1 MEPTLLHAL
10 ARFVLGADW
19 IVRAQGTHPQRL
31 GEVVFEVS
39 RLLDQTTERPL
50 GVRAPSIQQNPVSLG
65 FTIGVDPFADGA
77 GRIKETRINSFACW
91 TRS

>member
-1 MEPTLLHAL
+1 MQPALLHAL
-10 ARFVLGADW
+10 ARRVLSADR

-50 GVRAPSIQQNPVSLG
+50 GVRAPRIEQDPVSLG
-65 FTIGVDPFADGA
+65 FTVSVDPFAD
-77 GRIKETRINSFACW
+77 
-91 TRS
+91 